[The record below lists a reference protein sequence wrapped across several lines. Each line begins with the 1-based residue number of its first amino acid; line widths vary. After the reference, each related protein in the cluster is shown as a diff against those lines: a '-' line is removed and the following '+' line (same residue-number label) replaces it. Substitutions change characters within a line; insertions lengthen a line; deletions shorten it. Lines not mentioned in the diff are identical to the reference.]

1 METFDLFKWGDE
13 GRFLPTRPCG
23 NLRYRV
29 CFSAFACFLLSSL
42 KIRAVS
48 FAEADRRGICPD
60 VFECLFLCLCLQAS
74 APTLSGQ
81 HADTTVQPQPC
92 FDVIY
97 GSFKGQ
103 PTVRFFWVKLK
114 FLSWPHEESADFF
127 CFFWK
132 KKVCSICLFILPF
145 FILMLLHV
153 LSQPLYKVVDKKD
166 IAQPL

>member
-1 METFDLFKWGDE
+1 METFYLFKWGDE

-97 GSFKGQ
+97 GSFKRSANGQ
-103 PTVRFFWVKLK
+103 I
-114 FLSWPHEESADFF
+114 FLGKIKVLVMTTWGKCRLLLLFL
-127 CFFWK
+127 K
-132 KKVCSICLFILPF
+132 KKSVFN
-145 FILMLLHV
+145 
-153 LSQPLYKVVDKKD
+153 LSFYSSFLYLNAFTCVKSTSL
-166 IAQPL
+166 QGGG